1 METKPEYTK
10 AQQLITKSFIY
21 DNTYKNH
28 NVRSIK
34 VLKNSIRIKL
44 GRLSKFEASEE
55 LFTDIELVREFD
67 RDIRT
72 FTIHDSKYDAMMIQA
87 EEMILDESD
96 FTGDNPTKYSNKTSF
111 ISIVDVKNSI
121 DSLTIMVS
129 ALEYMTRV
137 LNVVDAELTKK
148 LRKKV
153 TAVNSEI
160 KKWDSIKTYDSYS
173 DIKDMQLIEKT
184 VITNRD
190 KGVFKYFVEHAMTD
204 GFSKYGKQDSFIRLL
219 GVVNQIDPEEWKNYT
234 FSVYMPSSEI
244 FEESEYASNV
254 VVDDIYP
261 IIDMLQSMVVIEKHM
276 RNGGEKDQLA
286 RAIYNIY
293 NTHLFEAKEITYI
306 MERWVGDFDYNVRML
321 SSHELFKNP
330 PQWLQD
336 IIGNDGHLMSQNIL
350 ARKEGQLKKE
360 IEREKQS
367 IKRQFLKLNY
377 GRRYNAKDVA
387 QSQYSEK
394 SFDSYLHRG
403 YTRLAELDLT
413 RLDELI
419 NGIKTL

>member
-44 GRLSKFEASEE
+44 GRLSKFEASDE

-72 FTIHDSKYDAMMIQA
+72 FTIHDSKYDTMMIQA

-96 FTGDNPTKYSNKTSF
+96 FTGDHPTKYSNKTSF

-129 ALEYMTRV
+129 ALEYMARV

-153 TAVNSEI
+153 KVVNREI

-234 FSVYMPSSEI
+234 FSVYMPSSKI
-244 FEESEYASNV
+244 FEEPEYASNV

-261 IIDMLQSMVVIEKHM
+261 IINMLQSMVVIEKHM

-336 IIGNDGHLMSQNIL
+336 IIGKDGHLMSQNIL

-387 QSQYSEK
+387 QSQYFEK
-394 SFDSYLHRG
+394 SFDSYLDGG
-403 YTRLAELDLT
+403 YTRLTELDLT